1 MYRFPE
7 VPQEH
12 ALMKKGGK
20 IKQKQKQKQSVNIK
34 NIITIDRKPTTRRK
48 AKPAPKRQ
56 PQQTPP
62 QTQYLGTGVQYPF
75 INLLRPQ
82 SNDTR
87 GVAFT
92 GATATEANNNIMA
105 TIRKS
110 QEITEGKLNARID
123 DMTST
128 IAGDYNTLSRVV
140 LGIHQFLATDPIQE
154 KGKQPPNQEQKED
167 KEEPLS
173 KTPMMTRIYER
184 TDARKRGAPIPP
196 LNDPEL
202 PPFTSLEFS

>member
-1 MYRFPE
+1 MYRLQPE
-7 VPQEH
+7 EEM
-12 ALMKKGGK
+12 LMKKGGK

-34 NIITIDRKPTTRRK
+34 NIITIDRKTPTRK
-48 AKPAPKRQ
+48 KTKSAPKRQ

-62 QTQYLGTGVQYPF
+62 QTKYLGTGVQYPF

-87 GVAFT
+87 GVTLT

-128 IAGDYNTLSRVV
+128 IAKDLK
-140 LGIHQFLATDPIQE
+140 LGIYQFLASRY
-154 KGKQPPNQEQKED
+154 KGKPPPDQEEGKPKTEEPKTGEQKE
-167 KEEPLS
+167 EEQG
-173 KTPMMTRIYER
+173 RIDVTER
-184 TDARKRGAPIPP
+184 YLARKAAREARQTEPG
-196 LNDPEL
+196 LGL
-202 PPFTSLEFS
+202 PFGTGMD